1 MSDIIEIDKRE
12 FVRNA
17 SRYIKQAGT
26 YKLVGRDGF
35 LMIKVGLSGENI
47 DVGLG
52 GSVGRKEVEMMDS
65 HEMEIRGADEYKCG
79 CKRVDKRIL
88 CPQHSRY

>member
-1 MSDIIEIDKRE
+1 MSDIKEIDKRE

-17 SRYIKQAGT
+17 SKYIKQAGV

-35 LMIKVGLSGENI
+35 LMIKVGVSGEDI

-52 GSVGRKEVEMMDS
+52 GSVGRFSEEDVGIKASQEV
-65 HEMEIRGADEYKCG
+65 DEYKCG

>member
-17 SRYIKQAGT
+17 SKYIKQAGT
-26 YKLVGRDGF
+26 YRLVGRDGF
-35 LMIKVGLSGENI
+35 LMIKVGLSGEDI

-52 GSVGRKEVEMMDS
+52 GSVGRGSKEEVM
-65 HEMEIRGADEYKCG
+65 ADVGKYKCG